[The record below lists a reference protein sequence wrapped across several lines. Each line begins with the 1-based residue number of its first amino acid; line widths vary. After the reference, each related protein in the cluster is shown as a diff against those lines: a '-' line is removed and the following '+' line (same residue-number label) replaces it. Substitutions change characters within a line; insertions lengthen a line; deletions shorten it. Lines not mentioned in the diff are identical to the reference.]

1 MDIRSCALALLVAV
15 ALGGCTSME
24 PVGAAPPPPPPPAPA
39 PEPVAEEEFAVV
51 TTFFATDRNHSPAAE
66 PNDAFGPQRDTLR
79 YGVATVSIPREHRMG
94 EIERPRLWFRE
105 DPERHIVLLTADV
118 LPPDAFFHELSTEV
132 LASNGHNAL
141 VFVHGYNVTF
151 PEAARRTAQM
161 AYDLGFDGAP
171 VFYSWPSAGTFQG
184 YAADAG
190 SIEWSQANIE
200 RFLVDFFRR
209 SQADNVYVIAHSMG
223 NRAVT
228 RAIVNA
234 ATREPSIRNR
244 LKQVVLA
251 APDIDADVFR
261 NQIAPALV
269 ELHAPITL
277 YASSGDLALKAAQE
291 LYGRYPRAGQSGDDL
306 VLVHGMDTIDASAVD
321 TGLLGHSY
329 YGDEQSILSDMFY
342 MFRGIR
348 PEARAMLMRKSKPAG
363 DYWAFR
369 P

>member
-1 MDIRSCALALLVAV
+1 MDIRSWALTLLVAV
-15 ALGGCTSME
+15 ALSGCASK
-24 PVGAAPPPPPPPAPA
+24 VQSRGAAPPPSQG
-39 PEPVAEEEFAVV
+39 EFVLV
-51 TTFFATDRNHSPAAE
+51 KTFFATDRNHSPSAK
-66 PNDAFGPQRDTLR
+66 PNDAFGSQRDALK
-79 YGVATVSIPREHRMG
+79 YGIAAVSIPRDHRMG
-94 EIERPRLWFRE
+94 EIEQPRLWFGE
-105 DPERHIVLLTADV
+105 DPAHHVVLLAANV
-118 LPPDAFFHELSTEV
+118 KSPDAFFQALSAEV

-151 PEAARRTAQM
+151 AEAARRTAQM

-171 VFYSWPSAGTFQG
+171 VFYSWPSAGSFSG
-184 YAADAG
+184 YAADAA

-209 SQADNVYVIAHSMG
+209 SQADHVYVIAHSMG
-223 NRAVT
+223 NRALT
-228 RAIVNA
+228 RALVNA
-234 ATREPSIRNR
+234 AREEPTIRTK

-261 NQIAPALV
+261 NQIAPGLV
-269 ELHAPITL
+269 ELHAPVTL
-277 YASSGDLALKAAQE
+277 YASSGDLALKVAQE
-291 LYGRYPRAGQSGDDL
+291 LYGSYPRAGQSGDDL

-321 TGLLGHSY
+321 TGFLGHSY

-342 MFRGIR
+342 MFRGVR
-348 PEARAMLMRKSKPAG
+348 PEARAMLMKKSKPAG